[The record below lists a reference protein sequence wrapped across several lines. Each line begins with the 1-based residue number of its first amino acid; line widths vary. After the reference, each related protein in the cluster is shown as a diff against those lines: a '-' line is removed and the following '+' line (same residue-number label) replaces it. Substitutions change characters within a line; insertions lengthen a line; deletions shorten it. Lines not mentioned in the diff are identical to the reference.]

1 MTIAKL
7 VEDYE
12 FEGVG
17 KPGEGGWWK
26 EQFPAVEGSA
36 APLGWS
42 WLPAQGVKVRV
53 RGRVE
58 A

>member
-1 MTIAKL
+1 MAIAKL
-7 VEDYE
+7 VEGYE

-17 KPGEGGWWK
+17 KSGEGDWWK
-26 EQFPAVEGSA
+26 EKFPAVEGSA

-53 RGRVE
+53 RRKV
-58 A
+58 